1 MSWLFLTLAIVLE
14 VCGTTCMKLSEGL
27 SRLIPSILIF
37 VFYGFSFAAFT
48 LALRRMDLSF
58 AYAVWAGLGVL
69 LIGTIGI
76 LYFKEP
82 ISALKIIS
90 MLFIVGVLK
99 TKITGEHKIRSGL
112 EMILIG
118 IVAFIASYSIGTM
131 LEQLIA
137 GI

>member
-14 VCGTTCMKLSEGL
+14 VCGTTCMKLSEGF

-37 VFYGFSFAAFT
+37 VFYGFSFAAFA
-48 LALRRMDLSF
+48 LALKHIDLSF

-82 ISALKIIS
+82 SSVLKIIS
-90 MLFIVGVLK
+90 MMFIVAGVV
-99 TKITGEHKIRSGL
+99 GL
-112 EMILIG
+112 Q
-118 IVAFIASYSIGTM
+118 VSRIAH
-131 LEQLIA
+131 
-137 GI
+137 

>member
-1 MSWLFLTLAIVLE
+1 MSWLFLTFAIVLE
-14 VCGTTCMKLSEGL
+14 VCGTTCMKLSEGF

-48 LALRRMDLSF
+48 LALKHIDLSF

-82 ISALKIIS
+82 ISVLKIVS
-90 MLFIVGVLK
+90 
-99 TKITGEHKIRSGL
+99 
-112 EMILIG
+112 MILI
-118 IVAFIASYSIGTM
+118 VAGVVGLHASRIAH
-131 LEQLIA
+131 
-137 GI
+137 

>member
-14 VCGTTCMKLSEGL
+14 VCGTTCMKLSEGF

-48 LALRRMDLSF
+48 LALKRIDLSF

-82 ISALKIIS
+82 SSVLKIIS
-90 MLFIVGVLK
+90 MMFIVAGVV
-99 TKITGEHKIRSGL
+99 GL
-112 EMILIG
+112 H
-118 IVAFIASYSIGTM
+118 VSRIAH
-131 LEQLIA
+131 
-137 GI
+137 

>member
-1 MSWLFLTLAIVLE
+1 MKWLFLTLAIVLE
-14 VCGTTCMKLSEGL
+14 VCGTTCMKLSEGF

-48 LALRRMDLSF
+48 LALKRVDLSF

-82 ISALKIIS
+82 VSVLKIIS
-90 MLFIVGVLK
+90 MMLIVGGVVGL
-99 TKITGEHKIRSGL
+99 HVSG
-112 EMILIG
+112 
-118 IVAFIASYSIGTM
+118 IAR
-131 LEQLIA
+131 
-137 GI
+137 

>member
-1 MSWLFLTLAIVLE
+1 MSWLFLTFAIVLE
-14 VCGTTCMKLSEGL
+14 VCGTTCMKLSEGF

-48 LALRRMDLSF
+48 LALKHIDLSF

-82 ISALKIIS
+82 ISVLKIVS
-90 MLFIVGVLK
+90 MMFIVAGVV
-99 TKITGEHKIRSGL
+99 GL
-112 EMILIG
+112 H
-118 IVAFIASYSIGTM
+118 ASRIAH
-131 LEQLIA
+131 
-137 GI
+137 

>member
-14 VCGTTCMKLSEGL
+14 VCGTTCMKFSEGF

-37 VFYGFSFAAFT
+37 IFYGFSFAAFT
-48 LALRRMDLSF
+48 LALKHIDLSF

-82 ISALKIIS
+82 SSVLKIIS
-90 MLFIVGVLK
+90 MML
-99 TKITGEHKIRSGL
+99 
-112 EMILIG
+112 
-118 IVAFIASYSIGTM
+118 IVAGVVGLHVSRIAH
-131 LEQLIA
+131 
-137 GI
+137 